1 MQMSGINCTLQKR
14 MMLALVVA
22 GLVLL
27 QSCGSSNS
35 SYVPSTTLN
44 PAPGVTLTQI
54 KITPSTPIILLGQAR
69 QLFAT
74 GIYSDGSSID
84 ISSSVT
90 WSAASTSGATNVSVG
105 SKGAAT
111 ASSIGQSVIT
121 ATVGSVVGVLGLT
134 VASNG
139 FSSTTMAILSV
150 PFKSTEIDVGYL
162 PQQTKIGGLNYAVQV
177 VNLDADQFASQLP
190 VPLALRASIPMPAG
204 FVPNAAAASLSSV
217 LVAVISYSS
226 PNIQII
232 DANPLDTAI
241 NTVIATFTAPVTQS
255 VTINGISC
263 MICAAVVN
271 PLNNQL
277 ILSTAQGFYA
287 MNLTTGTFAAL
298 PFTPAP
304 APSAN
309 ITIDP
314 NALPDPFI
322 VSAVPGSGEMQTLDL
337 TTNAVTTYTGLSPA
351 PTASAIDLSTQ
362 FTSVTDGTI
371 NEQTLVD
378 FTNAQS
384 PAFQSVPGIGIC
396 QGASYLNMTAMGV
409 SPNGGS
415 HTLMAGQTGGNCLG
429 VQAWPV
435 PGVLLSPF
443 QVSYGYGPIPNTPDV
458 PVPQPFVTGNDPNA
472 IAIFN
477 SVYDKNLYGVLVDA
491 NQQWIAKISFA
502 NFFSL
507 AANIAP
513 LPAGAD
519 ASSAITSGIAGDTV
533 IFLPTPSTTLTLSAT
548 NFNFGT
554 ISMGTPT
561 PQFTVTLTNI
571 GQSVLFP
578 QIGLQ
583 GANPGDFSL
592 STNCVLSLQPLSNCA
607 VSITFSPTATGA
619 RSAVLNVTSTGLP
632 PQSVQLSG
640 TGS

>member
-1 MQMSGINCTLQKR
+1 
-14 MMLALVVA
+14 
-22 GLVLL
+22 
-27 QSCGSSNS
+27 
-35 SYVPSTTLN
+35 
-44 PAPGVTLTQI
+44 
-54 KITPSTPIILLGQAR
+54 
-69 QLFAT
+69 
-74 GIYSDGSSID
+74 
-84 ISSSVT
+84 
-90 WSAASTSGATNVSVG
+90 
-105 SKGAAT
+105 
-111 ASSIGQSVIT
+111 
-121 ATVGSVVGVLGLT
+121 
-134 VASNG
+134 
-139 FSSTTMAILSV
+139 
-150 PFKSTEIDVGYL
+150 
-162 PQQTKIGGLNYAVQV
+162 
-177 VNLDADQFASQLP
+177 
-190 VPLALRASIPMPAG
+190 
-204 FVPNAAAASLSSV
+204 
-217 LVAVISYSS
+217 
-226 PNIQII
+226 
-232 DANPLDTAI
+232 
-241 NTVIATFTAPVTQS
+241 
-255 VTINGISC
+255 
-263 MICAAVVN
+263 
-271 PLNNQL
+271 
-277 ILSTAQGFYA
+277 
-287 MNLTTGTFAAL
+287 
-298 PFTPAP
+298 
-304 APSAN
+304 
-309 ITIDP
+309 
-314 NALPDPFI
+314 
-322 VSAVPGSGEMQTLDL
+322 
-337 TTNAVTTYTGLSPA
+337 
-351 PTASAIDLSTQ
+351 
-362 FTSVTDGTI
+362 
-371 NEQTLVD
+371 LVD